1 MRMSAGLLNMANPS
15 GLRRRRKTINAAT
28 LGLIALGPALAVW
41 SFLALGTFDLTGPGE
56 TGMSFRV
63 VLLVDIVYVVAL
75 AAMVLQRV
83 VRMVAARR
91 ARSAGSRLHLRLTVV
106 FACVALMPTVLVAAF
121 AGLTVNIALEGWF
134 SERVRQVV
142 ANSLSAAEAYEKEH
156 RDGLIEDAL
165 ALARFLDRSRAQTF
179 FVSDGELR
187 RLLGQGQA
195 RIQRGLREAYVIDG
209 AGEIRARGER
219 SYLFDYEPPDAGRI
233 AMVREGGT
241 EVIEDWSNGEFRA
254 LVALDAFPDR
264 FLLVSREV
272 DGDILELL
280 DETAETVAF
289 YNRLERDRGRILF
302 EFALLYLGF
311 AVILILAAVWMGLW
325 FAERLSR
332 PVGRLAGAAQK
343 VGDGDL
349 DARVREESGDDE
361 IAMLGRI
368 FNRMTRQLKVQ
379 RDELLENHA
388 QTERRRRLFDS
399 VLSSVTAGV
408 VGIEPDGRVAFVN
421 RSARKLLDLADES
434 HAPLGEAVPEF
445 ATLFE
450 RLKASGREVAQK
462 EIKMTRRGKQE
473 NLLVRM
479 ATRRAE
485 NGALEGYVVALDD
498 VTDLVSAQRMAAW
511 GDIARRIAHEIK
523 NPLTPIRLSAERLEL
538 KFARALGKEDAAAL
552 AQMTGVIVRQTD
564 DLRRIVDE
572 FSKFARMP
580 APELGEIDLAEI
592 VRDAVALQEAGSEG
606 IAFSAEL
613 PAEPVIV
620 EGDAAMLGQALTNL
634 IKNAREAVES
644 RNEESE
650 ERAPGEVR
658 VEMLVDGRQVAVA
671 ISDNGVGL
679 PEDRS
684 GLFEPY
690 VTTRSSGTGLG
701 LPIVK
706 KIVEEHGG
714 DLVLTDADPFAP
726 GARAGARAEIR
737 MPLRMAAEDAADSKS
752 SV

>member
-1 MRMSAGLLNMANPS
+1 
-15 GLRRRRKTINAAT
+15 
-28 LGLIALGPALAVW
+28 
-41 SFLALGTFDLTGPGE
+41 
-56 TGMSFRV
+56 
-63 VLLVDIVYVVAL
+63 
-75 AAMVLQRV
+75 
-83 VRMVAARR
+83 
-91 ARSAGSRLHLRLTVV
+91 
-106 FACVALMPTVLVAAF
+106 
-121 AGLTVNIALEGWF
+121 
-134 SERVRQVV
+134 
-142 ANSLSAAEAYEKEH
+142 
-156 RDGLIEDAL
+156 
-165 ALARFLDRSRAQTF
+165 
-179 FVSDGELR
+179 
-187 RLLGQGQA
+187 
-195 RIQRGLREAYVIDG
+195 
-209 AGEIRARGER
+209 
-219 SYLFDYEPPDAGRI
+219 
-233 AMVREGGT
+233 
-241 EVIEDWSNGEFRA
+241 
-254 LVALDAFPDR
+254 
-264 FLLVSREV
+264 
-272 DGDILELL
+272 
-280 DETAETVAF
+280 
-289 YNRLERDRGRILF
+289 
-302 EFALLYLGF
+302 
-311 AVILILAAVWMGLW
+311 
-325 FAERLSR
+325 
-332 PVGRLAGAAQK
+332 
-343 VGDGDL
+343 
-349 DARVREESGDDE
+349 
-361 IAMLGRI
+361 MLGRI

-408 VGIEPDGRVAFVN
+408 VGIDPDGRVAFVN
-421 RSARKLLDLADES
+421 RSARRLLDLADES

-538 KFARALGKEDAAAL
+538 KFARSLGKEDAAAL

-634 IKNAREAVES
+634 LKNAREAVES

-650 ERAPGEVR
+650 DRAPGEVR

-714 DLVLTDADPFAP
+714 DLILTDAIPFAP
-726 GARAGARAEIR
+726 DASAGARAEIR
-737 MPLRMAAEDAADSKS
+737 LPLRMAAEDAANSKS
-752 SV
+752 SA